1 MLNMRDLN
9 VVIRYETDQRFML
22 KFTPIYA
29 ILDHILRKNPPEP
42 EPAHDPTR
50 AIFTP

>member
-29 ILDHILRKNPPEP
+29 VLDHILRKNPSEP

-50 AIFTP
+50 AIFTS

>member
-1 MLNMRDLN
+1 MRDLN

-29 ILDHILRKNPPEP
+29 ILVHIYAKNPPEP
-42 EPAHDPTR
+42 EPAHDRTR
-50 AIFTP
+50 TIFTL